1 MASRCQYAVTPST
14 LLTHLR
20 TRHGSHPTAARP
32 PWPGCSSGPVDP
44 TRVPGLPVYQGHGC
58 PHCPYIAR
66 TLDSIDTHRRA
77 KHREQ
82 DTLAWLHQFDL
93 ATIDRT
99 KQDEKRYLIFDGHGA
114 HLTLEFLQYCEDN
127 KIISFGFLPH
137 TTHLCQPLD
146 GKPFLAYKQQFRLA
160 NNELSFWGG
169 QPYEKAEFLQIIQP
183 IREKAFTQRIIR
195 ESFKDRGIW
204 PVNGELIVKQLANE
218 AELPDIA
225 IPEGLRDTTPPQL
238 LSSSVENSPPATIEA
253 LARNQAKIMRD
264 LDLLSE
270 KAKRNLTKVFHHQMT
285 KLEEL
290 QMTQQAIYRITAV
303 QEPKRRNNTKRQI
316 KGLSS
321 NGILRVQDAIRSIKV
336 RKEKDL
342 AREQKRLSKQ
352 FKKVYGWEPTPRSEE
367 SIQQEIENA
376 RRAEEAG
383 EDFYIDK

>member
-1 MASRCQYAVTPST
+1 
-14 LLTHLR
+14 L
-20 TRHGSHPTAARP
+20 
-32 PWPGCSSGPVDP
+32 
-44 TRVPGLPVYQGHGC
+44 
-58 PHCPYIAR
+58 
-66 TLDSIDTHRRA
+66 
-77 KHREQ
+77 
-82 DTLAWLHQFDL
+82 
-93 ATIDRT
+93 
-99 KQDEKRYLIFDGHGA
+99 
-114 HLTLEFLQYCEDN
+114 
-127 KIISFGFLPH
+127 
-137 TTHLCQPLD
+137 
-146 GKPFLAYKQQFRLA
+146 
-160 NNELSFWGG
+160 
-169 QPYEKAEFLQIIQP
+169 
-183 IREKAFTQRIIR
+183 
-195 ESFKDRGIW
+195 

-290 QMTQQAIYRITAV
+290 QMTQQTICRIRAA

-316 KGLSS
+316 KGLGSD
-321 NGILRVQDAIRSIKV
+321 GILRVQDAIRSIKV

-342 AREQKRLSKQ
+342 AREKKRLSKQ
-352 FKKVYGWEPTPRSEE
+352 FKKVYGWEPTPRSEA
-367 SIQQEIENA
+367 SIQQGIENA